1 MVGLI
6 IIMIRIVV
14 VPVIFKTSNSNSNGR
29 GMVTVHEQFIKL
41 NEQSITVHEFSR

>member
-14 VPVIFKTSNSNSNGR
+14 VPVIFETSNSNSNGR

-41 NEQSITVHEFSR
+41 IKLNEQSITVHE